1 MDRNTQYR
9 IEASGITVDV
19 DLGVGHLALFEVE
32 RDGRRSA
39 PFHRAP
45 WADDA
50 EPPAG
55 TEGAPHLARISG
67 DFFCAPFSTPD
78 VEAAPSHGWPA
89 NAAWTLV
96 DSRPA
101 NGGGI
106 TATFV
111 LEKSVMGARVLK
123 ELTLRDGHP
132 FLYQRHIFEGGA
144 GALPVANHA
153 MVRLPTGARISYSPK
168 RWAETP
174 EAALEPDP
182 QRGRSILAYPA
193 RSADLGHFPR
203 ADGGT
208 ADLTSYPIDQGH
220 EDFAMLVEAEGSQLG
235 WSAVTRTGEG
245 DMALMLK
252 NPARLPVTMLWYS
265 NGGRS
270 YAPWSGR
277 HRDVLGVEDGCT
289 WSLYGH
295 AASIARNALSDLGV
309 PTALRLDPD
318 GRVDVRHVIG
328 AVPTPSGWAAVRDLR
343 AGDGD
348 VMVTDVAGAE
358 LRLPFDHRFLS
369 GQA

>member
-67 DFFCAPFSTPD
+67 DFFCAPFSTSD

-101 NGGGI
+101 NGGGM

-111 LEKSVMGARVLK
+111 LENPSMGARVLK

-153 MVRLPTGARISYSPK
+153 MVRLPTGGRISYSPK
-168 RWAETP
+168 RSAETP
-174 EAALEPDP
+174 KRHWKAILNAGD
-182 QRGRSILAYPA
+182 RSSPIPPA
-193 RSADLGHFPR
+193 RLTSHFPR

-208 ADLTSYPIDQGH
+208 VDLTSYPIDQGH
-220 EDFAMLVEAEGSQLG
+220 EDFAMLVEAEGSH
-235 WSAVTRTGEG
+235 SA
-245 DMALMLK
+245 
-252 NPARLPVTMLWYS
+252 
-265 NGGRS
+265 GR
-270 YAPWSGR
+270 P
-277 HRDVLGVEDGCT
+277 
-289 WSLYGH
+289 
-295 AASIARNALSDLGV
+295 
-309 PTALRLDPD
+309 
-318 GRVDVRHVIG
+318 
-328 AVPTPSGWAAVRDLR
+328 
-343 AGDGD
+343 
-348 VMVTDVAGAE
+348 
-358 LRLPFDHRFLS
+358 
-369 GQA
+369 